1 MNRTVVHDFR
11 ALVTECDAHGF
22 GGAKTMNFP
31 RTGRIPISLTIATT
45 FVGLVVVLLGSVLT
59 VSYFSS
65 LRNTLNLVGELVIQ
79 SSGFVKDELRDHL
92 DSVIEQVDWT
102 ADLIA
107 TGPLDLADDQQVGNF
122 LLGALAATPQVTA
135 LAYISTDKR
144 VVRAYRGDPGEGW
157 RLDTDPPRDLAF
169 TERTLKTGRERD
181 KGFWNEILFSE
192 PSQRSYINYV
202 QPVRRNGEF
211 LGVVLAAVSLNELSE
226 LVSQISDRVRGTVF
240 ILAGEDQI
248 IAHPNLTSGHPELS
262 KETPTVGIGRVGD
275 LVLEEFWSAETHPTR
290 VTSDLGDLTLRQTE
304 IRGQRYV
311 FAHTQVEGYGE
322 SPWIVGHHLDTE
334 TAEAAFR
341 QLRDTALVGLVILVL
356 GIGLAIFLGRKVARP
371 IKAAS
376 AGASHIAKLE
386 ISEVEEL
393 PRSPFAELDS
403 QAQSFNAMLGALRWF
418 QTYVPRS
425 LVRRLISRGDQE
437 IASEERSLTIL
448 FTDLVGF
455 TSACEAMTAR
465 QTANLLNH
473 HFALLAK
480 CAESEEGT
488 IDKFIGDALM
498 AFWGAPDPQPDQAD
512 RAVRA
517 VCAMAQTVQKDNVLR
532 QDQGLAPIPMRIGL
546 HSGPVVVG
554 NIGAPERMNYT
565 VVGDTVNTAQRM
577 EGLGKEVAPEAEIV
591 ILASET
597 VVAAMTL
604 DVNHESVGAFTVKGR
619 TEQVQVFRILP

>member
-1 MNRTVVHDFR
+1 M
-11 ALVTECDAHGF
+11 
-22 GGAKTMNFP
+22 MIFP
-31 RTGRIPISLTIATT
+31 RTGRIPISVTIATT
-45 FVGLVVVLLGSVLT
+45 FAGLVVVLLGSVLT
-59 VSYFSS
+59 VSYYSS
-65 LRNTLNLVGELVIQ
+65 LRTTLDLIGELVVQ
-79 SSGFVKDELRDHL
+79 SSSFVIDELRDHL
-92 DSVIEQVDWT
+92 DPVVEQADWT
-102 ADLIA
+102 ADLFA
-107 TGPLDLADDQQVGNF
+107 TGPFDLTDDQKVGNF
-122 LLGALAATPQVTA
+122 LLGALAATPQVTV

-144 VVRAYRGDPGEGW
+144 VVRAYRGESGEGW

-169 TERTLKTGRERD
+169 MERTLQAGRERD

-192 PSQRSYINYV
+192 LSQRSYINYV
-202 QPVRRNGEF
+202 RPVRRNGEF
-211 LGVVLAAVSLNELSE
+211 LGVVLAAVSLNELSD
-226 LVSQISDRVRGTVF
+226 LVSLISDRVRGTVF
-240 ILAGEDQI
+240 ILVENDRL

-275 LVLEEFWSAETHPTR
+275 LVLEQFWSAKTYPTR
-290 VTSDLGDLTLRQTE
+290 VTSDLGDLTLRRAD
-304 IRGQRYV
+304 IGGQRHV

-334 TAEAAFR
+334 TAGAAFR
-341 QLRDTALVGLVILVL
+341 QLRDTALVGIVILIL
-356 GIGLAIFLGRKVARP
+356 GIGLAIFLGRKMARP

-376 AGASHIAKLE
+376 AGAARIAKLE
-386 ISEVEEL
+386 ITEVEEL

-425 LVRRLISRGDQE
+425 LVRRLIGRGDRE
-437 IASEERSLTIL
+437 IASEERALTIL
-448 FTDLVGF
+448 FTDLVSF
-455 TSACEAMTAR
+455 TPTCEAMTAR
-465 QTANLLNH
+465 ETADLLNH

-480 CAESEEGT
+480 CVESEEGT

-517 VCAMAQTVQKDNVLR
+517 VCAMAQTVQEDNALR
-532 QDQGLAPIPMRIGL
+532 QGQGLAPIRMRMGL
-546 HSGPVVVG
+546 HSGPAVVG

-577 EGLGKEVAPEAEIV
+577 EGLGKEIAPEAEIV

-597 VVAAMTL
+597 VVAAMTF
-604 DVNHESVGAFTVKGR
+604 DVKHESIGAFTVKGR
-619 TEQVQVFRILP
+619 TEQIQVFRILP